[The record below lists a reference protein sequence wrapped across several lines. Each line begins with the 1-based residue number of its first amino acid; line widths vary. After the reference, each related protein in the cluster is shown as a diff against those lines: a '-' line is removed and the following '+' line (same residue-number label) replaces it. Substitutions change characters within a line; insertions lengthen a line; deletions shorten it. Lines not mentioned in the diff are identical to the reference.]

1 MPNTKA
7 NQDTDAEKSVVDDRD
22 IPDEGTKD
30 EQDTA
35 GGREGQFS
43 DKERRSKEAWSPGSH
58 QPPER

>member
-1 MPNTKA
+1 MPNNKD
-7 NQDTDAEKSVVDDRD
+7 NQDTGAEKSVVDDRD
-22 IPDEGTKD
+22 IPDKATKD

-43 DKERRSKEAWSPGSH
+43 DKDRRSKDAWSPGSN